1 MTLRFGTA
9 HSALNLEAEGKRAGF
24 FELTHS
30 DNRYGFST
38 IQSPLAVISGGS
50 GPTVLICGG
59 NHGDEYE
66 GQIIARRLFETLSPD
81 DLTGRLI
88 LAPSLNMPAV
98 LAGARVSPLDGGN
111 LNRSF
116 LGAEFAGP
124 TQDIAGFIATHLIGT
139 ANLAI
144 DIHSGGRLSNYVDT
158 AYFCLS
164 TDATQNAQTRVL
176 SEVMGLPFTMVVPAS
191 DTMGDFDSVA
201 HAAGCAMISCELGGE
216 GKVSTQALQLG
227 WQGVLR
233 LLAHQGVL
241 TPAAVTR
248 LKIAPAPQTTFLDLG
263 DEVAYV
269 TARSHGMV
277 EPLVTLGA
285 RVESGQPLANLRDL
299 YAMDAAPQVFI
310 SDRAGVVSILRTSPM
325 VAPGDH
331 LCVICPTLTLA
342 QLSDQMAKA
351 AV

>member
-1 MTLRFGTA
+1 MTLRFGTV
-9 HSALNLEAEGKRAGF
+9 HSTLDLEVEGKYCGF
-24 FELTHS
+24 FEFTYS
-30 DNRYGFST
+30 NNRYGFST
-38 IQSPLAVISGGS
+38 IQSPLAVVSKGK
-50 GPTVLICGG
+50 GPTVLVCGG

-66 GQIIARRLFETLSPD
+66 GQIIARRLFETLNPE

-98 LAGARVSPLDGGN
+98 LSGARVSPLDGGN

-116 LGAEFAGP
+116 LGVEFAGP
-124 TQDIAGFIATHLIGT
+124 TQDIAGFVATHLIGISD
-139 ANLAI
+139 LAI
-144 DIHSGGRLSNYVDT
+144 DIHSGGRLTNYVDT

-164 TDATQNAQTRVL
+164 TNAGQNQQTRVL
-176 SEVMGLPFTMVVPAS
+176 SEVMGLPFTMVVPAR

-216 GKVSTQALQLG
+216 GKVSTHALQLG

-241 TPAAVTR
+241 TPEAVDR
-248 LKIAPAPQTTFLDLG
+248 LKITSAPTTTFLDLG
-263 DEVAYV
+263 DDVVYV

-277 EPLVTLGA
+277 EPRITLGEQ
-285 RVESGQPLANLRDL
+285 VKIGQALANLRDL
-299 YAMDAAPQVFI
+299 YSMDKTPQVLT

-331 LCVICPTLTLA
+331 VCVICPTLTLA
-342 QLSDQMAKA
+342 QLSDRMAKA
-351 AV
+351 AT

>member
-1 MTLRFGTA
+1 MPLLFGTV

-24 FELTHS
+24 FEFTHS
-30 DNRYGFST
+30 DNRYEFST
-38 IQSPLAVISGGS
+38 IQSPLAVISGGA
-50 GPTVLICGG
+50 GPTVLVCGG

-66 GQIIARRLFETLSPD
+66 GQIIVRRLFKTLGPD
-81 DLTGRLI
+81 DLMGRLI

-98 LAGARVSPLDGGN
+98 LAGTRVSPLDGGN

-116 LGAEFAGP
+116 LGAEFVGP
-124 TQDIAGFIATHLIGT
+124 TQDIAGFVATHLIGN
-139 ANLAI
+139 ADLAI

-164 TDATQNAQTRVL
+164 TDAAQNAQTRAL

-201 HAAGCAMISCELGGE
+201 HATGCSMISCELGGE
-216 GKVSTQALQLG
+216 GKVSTQSLQAG

-241 TPAAVTR
+241 TAEAVDR
-248 LKIAPAPQTTFLDLG
+248 LKIAPAPQSIFLYLG
-263 DEVAYV
+263 DDVVYV

-277 EPLVTLGA
+277 EPRVTLGEQ
-285 RVESGQPLANLRDL
+285 VERGQPLAILTDL
-299 YAMDAAPQVFI
+299 YNMEETPQVFT
-310 SDRAGVVSILRTSPM
+310 SDRAGIVSILRTSPM

-342 QLSDQMAKA
+342 QLSNQMAKA
-351 AV
+351 AT